1 MHENYNENYGRLF
14 TKEGYIS
21 MDFIMRNRSPFIF
34 IVGGRGSG
42 KTYGAIQYA
51 LKNGLT
57 FFFMRRT
64 QTQIDLIKNDS
75 FSPFKAV
82 DESIVVA
89 SINKNLSGIYR
100 GSQDPDGTW
109 QAGGPPIGYMC
120 ALSTISNIRGFD
132 ASNVDM
138 IIYDEFIG
146 EAHERPIKNEGQA
159 FLNAYETINRNRELN
174 GAEPVKVLALANS
187 NNLANPLFIELQ
199 LVTPVEKML
208 RDRNGAN
215 YMSWT
220 NDQRGVSVYM
230 IMNSPILEAKQK
242 TALYKLSGDSEFSA
256 MALKNEFTA
265 EEMDH
270 IKSEDLKPYRLICC
284 VGEFSVYRKKDNKNY
299 YISGHKSGS
308 TKAVYQSSSTDLKRF
323 RRDQYYLWLAYL
335 NGRILFESY
344 IYKVLFEKYF
354 GI

>member
-1 MHENYNENYGRLF
+1 MENIMY
-14 TKEGYIS
+14 TKEGYI
-21 MDFIMRNRSPFIF
+21 DFNYIMKDTAPFIF

-42 KTYGAIQYA
+42 KTYGAIKYA
-51 LKNGLT
+51 LENGLP

-82 DESIVVA
+82 DESVVVA
-89 SINKNLSGIYR
+89 SINKNLSGIYH
-100 GSQDPDGTW
+100 GSQNADGTW
-109 QAGGPPIGYMC
+109 SAAGPPIGYMC

-132 ASNVDM
+132 ASDVDL

-174 GAEPVKVLALANS
+174 GEEPVKVLALANS
-187 NNLANPLFIELQ
+187 NSLANPIFVELQ

-208 RDRNGAN
+208 RSSDNKNGYTSYKNA
-215 YMSWT
+215 S
-220 NDQRGVSVYM
+220 RGVSVYM
-230 IMNSPILEAKQK
+230 INRSPILEAKQQ
-242 TALYKLSGDSEFSA
+242 TALYKLSGDSEFSS
-256 MALKNEFTA
+256 MALRNKFTA

-284 VGEFSVYRKKDNKNY
+284 VGEICVYKRKDNTRY
-299 YISGHKSGS
+299 YITGHKSGS
-308 TKAVYQSSSTDLKRF
+308 TQSEYQSTSTDLKRF
-323 RRDQYYLWLAYL
+323 RRDQYFLWLAYL
-335 NGRILFESY
+335 KGKILFESY
-344 IYKVLFEKYF
+344 IYKVLFENYF

>member
-1 MHENYNENYGRLF
+1 MENIMY
-14 TKEGYIS
+14 TKEGYI
-21 MDFIMRNRSPFIF
+21 DFNYIMKDAAPFIF

-42 KTYGAIQYA
+42 KTYGAIKYA
-51 LKNGLT
+51 LENGLP

-82 DESIVVA
+82 DESIVVS

-100 GSQDPDGTW
+100 GSQNADGTW
-109 QAGGPPIGYMC
+109 SAAGPPIGYMC

-132 ASNVDM
+132 ASDVDL

-174 GAEPVKVLALANS
+174 GEEPVKVLALANS
-187 NNLANPLFIELQ
+187 NSLANPIFVELQ

-208 RDRNGAN
+208 RSSDNKNGYTSYKNA
-215 YMSWT
+215 S
-220 NDQRGVSVYM
+220 RGVSVYM
-230 IMNSPILEAKQK
+230 INRSPILEAKQQ
-242 TALYKLSGDSEFSA
+242 TALYKLSGDSEFSS
-256 MALKNEFTA
+256 MALRNKFTA

-284 VGEFSVYRKKDNKNY
+284 VGEICVYKRKDNTRY
-299 YISGHKSGS
+299 YITGHKSGS
-308 TKAVYQSSSTDLKRF
+308 TQAEYQSTSTDLKRF
-323 RRDQYYLWLAYL
+323 RRDQYFLWLAYL
-335 NGRILFESY
+335 KGKILFESY
-344 IYKVLFEKYF
+344 IYKVLFENYF

>member
-1 MHENYNENYGRLF
+1 MF
-14 TKEGYIS
+14 TREGYI
-21 MDFIMRNRSPFIF
+21 DFKWIMRDPDPFIF

-51 LKNGLT
+51 LRENRT

-82 DESIVVA
+82 DESIVVS
-89 SINKNLSGIYR
+89 SINKNLTGVYR
-100 GSQDPDGTW
+100 GSQNADGTYSP
-109 QAGGPPIGYMC
+109 GGPPIGYMC

-132 ASNVDM
+132 ASSVDL

-174 GAEPVKVLALANS
+174 GQEPVKVLALANS
-187 NNLANPLFIELQ
+187 NSLANPIFVELQ

-208 RDRNGAN
+208 RSEYNRYYIYRNLE
-215 YMSWT
+215 
-220 NDQRGVSVYM
+220 RGVSVYM
-230 IMNSPILEAKQK
+230 VNQSPILEAKQQ

-256 MALKNEFTA
+256 MALHNEFTA

-270 IKSEDLKPYRLICC
+270 IKPQSLKPYRLLCC
-284 VGEFSVYRKKDNKNY
+284 VGEICVYKKKDNTGY
-299 YISGHKSGS
+299 YITGHKSGS
-308 TKAVYQSSSTDLKRF
+308 TDAVYQSTSTDLKRF
-323 RRDQYYLWLAYL
+323 RRDQYFLWLAYL

-354 GI
+354 AI

>member
-1 MHENYNENYGRLF
+1 MF
-14 TKEGYIS
+14 TKEGYI
-21 MDFIMRNRSPFIF
+21 DFKYIMRDASPFIF

-51 LKNGLT
+51 LRENRT

-82 DESIVVA
+82 DESIVVS
-89 SINKNLSGIYR
+89 SINKNLTGVYR
-100 GSQDPDGTW
+100 GSQNSDGTYSP
-109 QAGGPPIGYMC
+109 AGIPIGYMC

-132 ASNVDM
+132 ASSVDL

-174 GAEPVKVLALANS
+174 GQEPVKVLALANS
-187 NNLANPLFIELQ
+187 NSLANPIFVELQ

-208 RDRNGAN
+208 RSGDAK
-215 YMSWT
+215 YYT
-220 NDQRGVSVYM
+220 YKNDSRGVSVYM
-230 IMNSPILEAKQK
+230 INHSPILEAKQQ

-256 MALKNEFTA
+256 MALRNEFTQ

-270 IKSEDLKPYRLICC
+270 IKPQSLKPYRLLCC
-284 VGEFSVYRKKDNKNY
+284 VGEICTYKKKDNTGY
-299 YISGHKSGS
+299 YITGHKSGS
-308 TKAVYQSSSTDLKRF
+308 TEAIYQSTSTDLKRF
-323 RRDQYYLWLAYL
+323 RRDQYFLWLAYL
-335 NGRILFESY
+335 NGKILFESY

>member
-1 MHENYNENYGRLF
+1 MF
-14 TKEGYIS
+14 TKEGYI
-21 MDFIMRNRSPFIF
+21 DFKYIMRDASPFIF

-51 LKNGLT
+51 LRENKT

-82 DESIVVA
+82 DESIIVS
-89 SINKNLSGIYR
+89 SINKNLTGVYR
-100 GSQDPDGTW
+100 GSQNSDGTW
-109 QAGGPPIGYMC
+109 SPAGSPIGYLC

-132 ASNVDM
+132 ASSVDM

-174 GAEPVKVLALANS
+174 GQEPVKVLALANS
-187 NNLANPLFIELQ
+187 NSLANPIFVELQ

-208 RDRNGAN
+208 RSSDNKIGYTSYKNA
-215 YMSWT
+215 S
-220 NDQRGVSVYM
+220 RGVSVYM
-230 IMNSPILEAKQK
+230 INRSPILEAKQK

-256 MALKNEFTA
+256 MALKNEFTQ

-270 IKSEDLKPYRLICC
+270 IKPQSLKPYRLLCC
-284 VGEFSVYRKKDNKNY
+284 VGEICAYKKKDSTGY
-299 YISGHKSGS
+299 YITGHKSGS
-308 TKAVYQSSSTDLKRF
+308 TETIYQSSSTDLKRF
-323 RRDQYYLWLAYL
+323 RRDQYFLWLAYL
-335 NGRILFESY
+335 NGKILFESY

>member
-1 MHENYNENYGRLF
+1 MENIMY
-14 TKEGYIS
+14 TKEGYI
-21 MDFIMRNRSPFIF
+21 DFNYIMKDASPFIF

-42 KTYGAIQYA
+42 KTYGAIKYA
-51 LKNGLT
+51 LENGLP

-100 GSQDPDGTW
+100 GSQNADGTW
-109 QAGGPPIGYMC
+109 SAAGPPIGYMC

-132 ASNVDM
+132 ASDVEM

-174 GAEPVKVLALANS
+174 GEEPVKVLALANS
-187 NNLANPLFIELQ
+187 NSLANPIFVELQ

-208 RDRNGAN
+208 RVSDNKNGYTSYKNA
-215 YMSWT
+215 S
-220 NDQRGVSVYM
+220 RGVSVYM
-230 IMNSPILEAKQK
+230 INRSPILEAKQQ
-242 TALYKLSGDSEFSA
+242 TALYKLSGDSEFSS
-256 MALKNEFTA
+256 MALQNKFTA

-284 VGEFSVYRKKDNKNY
+284 VGEICVYKRKDNTRY
-299 YISGHKSGS
+299 YITGHKSGS
-308 TKAVYQSSSTDLKRF
+308 TQAVYQSTSTDLKRF
-323 RRDQYYLWLAYL
+323 RRDQYFLWLAYL
-335 NGRILFESY
+335 KGKILFESY
-344 IYKVLFEKYF
+344 IYKVLFENYF

>member
-1 MHENYNENYGRLF
+1 MF
-14 TKEGYIS
+14 TKEGYI
-21 MDFIMRNRSPFIF
+21 DFNYILRNPSPFIF

-42 KTYGAIQYA
+42 KTYGAIKYA
-51 LKNGLT
+51 LENGRP

-82 DESIVVA
+82 DESIVVS

-100 GSQDPDGTW
+100 GSQNADGTW
-109 QAGGPPIGYMC
+109 QAAGAPVGYMC

-132 ASNVDM
+132 ASDVDL

-187 NNLANPLFIELQ
+187 NNLANPLFVELQ

-208 RDRNGAN
+208 RSGEDKKFTSYINE
-215 YMSWT
+215 S
-220 NDQRGVSVYM
+220 RGVSVYM
-230 IMNSPILEAKQK
+230 VNSSPILEAKQK

-299 YISGHKSGS
+299 YITGHKSGS
-308 TKAVYQSSSTDLKRF
+308 TKAVYQSTSTDLKRF

>member
-1 MHENYNENYGRLF
+1 MF
-14 TKEGYIS
+14 TKEGYI
-21 MDFIMRNRSPFIF
+21 DFKYIMKDASPFIF

-42 KTYGAIQYA
+42 KTFGAIQYA
-51 LKNGLT
+51 LRENRT

-82 DESIVVA
+82 DESIIVS
-89 SINKNLSGIYR
+89 SINKNLTGVYR
-100 GSQDPDGTW
+100 GSQNSDGTYSP
-109 QAGGPPIGYMC
+109 AGSPIGYMC

-132 ASNVDM
+132 ASSVDL

-146 EAHERPIKNEGQA
+146 EAHERPIKSEGQA

-174 GAEPVKVLALANS
+174 GQEPVKVLALANS
-187 NNLANPLFIELQ
+187 NSLANPIFVELQ

-208 RDRNGAN
+208 RSGDAK
-215 YMSWT
+215 YYT
-220 NDQRGVSVYM
+220 YKNDSRGVSVYM
-230 IMNSPILEAKQK
+230 INHSPILEAKQK
-242 TALYKLSGDSEFSA
+242 TALYKLSGESEFSA

-270 IKSEDLKPYRLICC
+270 IRSEDLKPYRLICC

-308 TKAVYQSSSTDLKRF
+308 TKAIYQSTSTDLKRF
-323 RRDQYYLWLAYL
+323 RRDQYFLWLAYL
-335 NGRILFESY
+335 NGKILFESY

>member
-1 MHENYNENYGRLF
+1 MF
-14 TKEGYIS
+14 TKEGYI
-21 MDFIMRNRSPFIF
+21 DFNYVLKDRSPFIF

-42 KTYGAIQYA
+42 KTYGAIKYA
-51 LKNGLT
+51 LDNDRK

-75 FSPFKAV
+75 FSPFKVV
-82 DESIVVA
+82 DESVVV
-89 SINKNLSGIYR
+89 SPINKNLTGIYR
-100 GSQDPDGTW
+100 GSQNSDGTW
-109 QAGGPPIGYMC
+109 SSSGAPIGYMC

-132 ASNVDM
+132 ASDVEL

-146 EAHERPIKNEGQA
+146 EAHERPIRNEGQA

-174 GAEPVKVLALANS
+174 GREPVQLLALANS
-187 NNLANPLFIELQ
+187 NSLANPLFVELQ
-199 LVTPVEKML
+199 LVTPVEKLM
-208 RDRNGAN
+208 RSDNSKKFYR
-215 YMSWT
+215 YT
-220 NDQRGVSVYM
+220 NQERGVSVYM
-230 IMNSPILEAKQK
+230 VNSSPVLEAKQR

-256 MALKNEFTA
+256 MALHNEFTA

-270 IKSEDLKPYRLICC
+270 IKTQDLKPYRLICC
-284 VGEFSVYRKKDNKNY
+284 VGEICAYKKKDNTGY
-299 YISGHKSGS
+299 YITGHKSGS
-308 TKAVYQSSSTDLKRF
+308 TEAVYQSTSTDLKRF
-323 RRDQYYLWLAYL
+323 RRDQYFLWLAYL

>member
-1 MHENYNENYGRLF
+1 MNNKGRLY
-14 TKEGYIS
+14 TEQGYIS
-21 MDFIMRNRSPFIF
+21 FDYIMRDSSPFIF

-42 KTYGAIQYA
+42 KTYGAIKYA
-51 LKNGLT
+51 LENGRT

-82 DESIVVA
+82 DESIVVS

-100 GSQDPDGTW
+100 GSQNADGTYSP
-109 QAGGPPIGYMC
+109 AGAPIGYMC

-132 ASNVDM
+132 ASDVDL

-174 GAEPVKVLALANS
+174 GQEPVKVLALANS
-187 NNLANPLFIELQ
+187 NSLANPIFVELQ
-199 LVTPVEKML
+199 LVTPVERML
-208 RDRNGAN
+208 REEEKP
-215 YMSWT
+215 YMQWKSIP
-220 NDQRGVSVYM
+220 RGVSVYM
-230 IMNSPILEAKQK
+230 INRSPVLDAKQN
-242 TALYKLSGDSEFSA
+242 TALYKLSGESEFSS
-256 MALKNEFTA
+256 MALRNKFTA

-270 IKSEDLKPYRLICC
+270 IKSEDLKPYRIICC
-284 VGEFSVYRKKDNKNY
+284 VGEFCVYKKKDNANY
-299 YISGHKSGS
+299 YITGHKSGT
-308 TKAVYQSSSTDLKRF
+308 TKAIYQSSSTDLKRF
-323 RRDQYYLWLAYL
+323 RRDMYYLWLAYL

>member
-1 MHENYNENYGRLF
+1 MY
-14 TKEGYIS
+14 TKEGYI
-21 MDFIMRNRSPFIF
+21 DFKYIMRDSSPFVF

-42 KTYGAIQYA
+42 KTYGSIKYA
-51 LKNGLT
+51 LDNNIT

-82 DESIVVA
+82 DESIVV
-89 SINKNLSGIYR
+89 SGINKNLTGVYR
-100 GSQDPDGTW
+100 GSQNSDGTYT
-109 QAGGPPIGYMC
+109 AGGPPIGYMC

-132 ASNVDM
+132 ASAVDL

-146 EAHERPIKNEGQA
+146 EAHERPIRNEGQA

-187 NNLANPLFIELQ
+187 NSLANPIFVELQ

-208 RDRNGAN
+208 RSGDAKYYTYKNVA
-215 YMSWT
+215 
-220 NDQRGVSVYM
+220 RGVSVYM
-230 IMNSPILEAKQK
+230 INHSPILEAKQK

-256 MALKNEFTA
+256 MALHNEFTA

-270 IKSEDLKPYRLICC
+270 IKTQDLKPYRLLCC
-284 VGEFSVYRKKDNKNY
+284 VGEICAYKKKDNTGY
-299 YISGHKSGS
+299 YITGHKSGS
-308 TKAVYQSSSTDLKRF
+308 TDAVYQSTTTDLKRF
-323 RRDQYYLWLAYL
+323 RRDQYFLWLAYL

>member
-1 MHENYNENYGRLF
+1 MF
-14 TKEGYIS
+14 TKEGYI
-21 MDFIMRNRSPFIF
+21 DFSYILKNPSPFIF

-42 KTYGAIQYA
+42 KTYGAIKYA
-51 LKNGLT
+51 LENGRP

-100 GSQDPDGTW
+100 GSQNSDGTW
-109 QAGGPPIGYMC
+109 QAAGAPVGYMC

-132 ASNVDM
+132 ASDVDL

-187 NNLANPLFIELQ
+187 NNLANPLFVELQ

-208 RDRNGAN
+208 RAGEDKKFTSYINE
-215 YMSWT
+215 S
-220 NDQRGVSVYM
+220 RGVSVYM
-230 IMNSPILEAKQK
+230 VNSSPILEAKQK

-270 IKSEDLKPYRLICC
+270 IRSEDLKPYRLICC

-299 YISGHKSGS
+299 YITGHKSGS
-308 TKAVYQSSSTDLKRF
+308 TKAVYQSTSTDLKRF